1 MNAIAEKIATL
12 IDPRITAYIAKFR
25 YSTTSPSSA
34 PQLRS
39 CDSRILAYIAK
50 YPLKPASEATTSL
63 ARPEPLFQPRRRPN
77 LFVQPPAP
85 NPHPVPEPPAPPS
98 IPQPNSQ
105 EVPELF
111 LPFYEGQVA
120 RIRSSGISGMVV
132 YVGPNQTVFL
142 EDQQR
147 KIHHVEASDMDPAE
161 LLTTDAPIQAPQA
174 TKPAVPFP
182 YVPFPIAP
190 KHPLTD
196 KPFLPKPSIEPQPHI
211 RVSLHVGR
219 ERLQNALEIKQKIE
233 ALVGKGNTKDI
244 HYEDG
249 VLTIEV
255 ATDLSGDALRNLFA
269 QEHIAN
275 VPIKVFTENPN
286 S

>member
-1 MNAIAEKIATL
+1 MNAIAEKIATH

-39 CDSRILAYIAK
+39 YDSRILAYIAK

-77 LFVQPPAP
+77 LFVQTPAP
-85 NPHPVPEPPAPPS
+85 KPHPVPEPPAPPS

-111 LPFYEGQVA
+111 LPFYEGQMA

-147 KIHHVEASDMDPAE
+147 KIHHVEASDMDPVE
-161 LLTTDAPIQAPQA
+161 LLTTDAPIQATQA

-196 KPFLPKPSIEPQPHI
+196 KPFLPKPSIEPQPHVLVLI
-211 RVSLHVGR
+211 TVGST
-219 ERLQNALEIKQKIE
+219 RLKDALDVAGKIE
-233 ALVGKGNTKDI
+233 NITGQGTAKAI
-244 HYEDG
+244 RYEGG
-249 VLTIEV
+249 VLTV
-255 ATDLSGDALRNLFA
+255 DVTTDLSSDALKDLLH
-269 QEHIAN
+269 QERI
-275 VPIKVFTENPN
+275 T
-286 S
+286 